1 MRLLLTGE
9 IVISVKN
16 IGVRYFRK
24 RSRLPWRKEE
34 FWALKDVSFDLA
46 RGASVGIIGRNG
58 AGKSTL
64 LQTLAG
70 IISPDRGAVENRG
83 ATVSLLSL
91 QLGFV
96 KELSGRENAVLSG
109 MLQGISQQDMLRRL
123 PDILSFSE
131 LGEAIEDPVGTYS
144 SGMAARLGFAVALQ
158 VESDILLIDES
169 LSVGDITFKAKSAKA
184 LEDII
189 RSNRTVVLVSH
200 DPGTIRSLCDH
211 ALRIEDGVVRMEG
224 RSETVLAAYQEA
236 FGGPAKKGRGAGLR
250 AASVASADATG

>member
-1 MRLLLTGE
+1 MRLLLTGD

-46 RGASVGIIGRNG
+46 RGTSVGIIGRNG

-70 IISPDRGAVENRG
+70 IADPDRGVVENRG

-91 QLGFV
+91 RLGFL

-109 MLQGISQQDMLRRL
+109 MLQGVSRREMLRRL

-131 LGEAIEDPVGTYS
+131 LGEAVEDPVGTYS

-158 VESDILLIDES
+158 VASDVLLIDET
-169 LSVGDITFKAKSAKA
+169 LSAGDLAFKAKSAKV
-184 LEDII
+184 LQEII
-189 RSNRTVVLVSH
+189 RSDRTVVLVSH
-200 DPGTIRSLCDH
+200 DPGTIESLCDH
-211 ALRIEDGVVRMEG
+211 ALWIEDGVVHMEG
-224 RSETVLAAYQEA
+224 TPDTVLAAYRQE
-236 FGGPAKKGRGAGLR
+236 FGGPAKKGRV
-250 AASVASADATG
+250 VA

>member
-1 MRLLLTGE
+1 MTDDV
-9 IVISVKN
+9 VISVKN

-46 RGASVGIIGRNG
+46 RGDSVGIIGRNG

-70 IISPDRGAVENRG
+70 IISPDRGAVETREV
-83 ATVSLLSL
+83 TVSLLSL
-91 QLGFV
+91 RLGFV

-109 MLQGISQQDMLRRL
+109 MLQGISQQEMLRRL

-131 LGEAIEDPVGTYS
+131 LGDAVEDPVGTYS

-158 VESDILLIDES
+158 VASDVLLIDET
-169 LSVGDITFKAKSAKA
+169 LSVGDITFKAKSAEA
-184 LEDII
+184 LQEII
-189 RSNRTVVLVSH
+189 RSDRTVVLVSH
-200 DPGTIRSLCDH
+200 DPGTIESLCDS
-211 ALRIEDGVVRMEG
+211 ALWIEDGVVRMEG
-224 RSETVLAAYQEA
+224 RTETVLAAYRQE
-236 FGGPAKKGRGAGLR
+236 FGGPAKKEHALGLP
-250 AASVASADATG
+250 AASADATG

>member
-1 MRLLLTGE
+1 MTDDV
-9 IVISVKN
+9 VISVKN

-34 FWALKDVSFDLA
+34 FWALKDVSIDLV

-58 AGKSTL
+58 AGKSTF
-64 LQTLAG
+64 LQVLAG

-91 QLGFV
+91 RLGFV

-109 MLQGISQQDMLRRL
+109 MLQGVSQREMRRRL
-123 PDILSFSE
+123 PDILAFSD

-158 VESDILLIDES
+158 VASDVLLIDET
-169 LSVGDITFKAKSAKA
+169 LSVGDITFRAKSAKS

-200 DPGTIRSLCDH
+200 DPGTIESLCDS
-211 ALRIEDGVVRMEG
+211 ALWLEDGVVRMEG
-224 RSETVLAAYQEA
+224 TPETVLAAYRQE
-236 FGGPAKKGRGAGLR
+236 FGGPAKKERALGLP
-250 AASVASADATG
+250 AASVASADATA

>member
-1 MRLLLTGE
+1 MRLLLTGD

-34 FWALKDVSFDLA
+34 FWALKDVSIDVV

-58 AGKSTL
+58 AGKSTF
-64 LQTLAG
+64 LQVLAG

-91 QLGFV
+91 RLGFV

-109 MLQGISQQDMLRRL
+109 MLQGVSQREMLRRL
-123 PDILSFSE
+123 PDILAFSD

-144 SGMAARLGFAVALQ
+144 SGMAARLGFAIALQ
-158 VESDILLIDES
+158 VASDILLIDET
-169 LSVGDITFKAKSAKA
+169 LSVGDLAFKAKSAEA
-184 LEDII
+184 LKEII
-189 RSNRTVVLVSH
+189 RSDRTVVLVSH
-200 DPGTIRSLCDH
+200 DPGTIESLCDH
-211 ALRIEDGVVRMEG
+211 ALWIEDGVVRIAG
-224 RSETVLAAYQEA
+224 TPETVLAAYRQE
-236 FGGPAKKGRGAGLR
+236 FGGPAKKERV
-250 AASVASADATG
+250 VA